1 MDTTMRE
8 DGHHKRKKKR
18 KHHIDHDN
26 SISDEGE

>member
-1 MDTTMRE
+1 MDNTMRD

-18 KHHIDHDN
+18 KHHRDHDN